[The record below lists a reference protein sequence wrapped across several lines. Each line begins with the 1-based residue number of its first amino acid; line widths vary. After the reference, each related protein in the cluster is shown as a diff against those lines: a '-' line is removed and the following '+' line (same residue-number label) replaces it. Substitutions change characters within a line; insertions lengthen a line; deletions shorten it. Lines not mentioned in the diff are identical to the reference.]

1 MYDPGISRIGS
12 VGTLTALVLGLFLS
26 MGASPVT
33 AEEELPLRLT
43 AVAANMG
50 AVGPRGQIRL
60 DINID
65 RWSSAE
71 ERAVLM
77 AALKESGSRSLADA
91 LRQQDRVGRLREIQ
105 GLGHDLRY
113 ARVTPLEGGGRQIIL
128 ATDRPIAFGE
138 VARSR
143 RSRDSNV
150 TLVQMTLDAE
160 GNGTGQMM
168 VGAEFSWD
176 EQKNQLTIEN
186 FSSEP
191 VCLNSIRIR

>member
-1 MYDPGISRIGS
+1 MNCPRVSRTGS
-12 VGTLTALVLGLFLS
+12 FGALTALVLGFSLS
-26 MGASPVT
+26 TVAAALP

-50 AVGPRGQIRL
+50 ARGPRGQVRL
-60 DINID
+60 DITID

-77 AALKESGSRSLADA
+77 AAMKESGSGSLADA
-91 LRQQDRVGRLREIQ
+91 LRQQDRAGRLREIQ

-113 ARVTPLEGGGRQIIL
+113 ARATPLEGGGRQIIL

-138 VARSR
+138 MARST

-150 TLVQMTLDAE
+150 TLIQMVLDAE
-160 GNGTGQMM
+160 GNGSGQLML
-168 VGAEFSWD
+168 GAEFSWD
-176 EQKNQLTIEN
+176 EEKNQLTIEN
-186 FSSEP
+186 LSSEP
-191 VCLNSIRIR
+191 VRLNSIRIR